1 MALGVALLMSLASC
15 SSATPPAATI
25 DGTAFTDAQLAHEV
39 HVFSFLAGLSKQP
52 CGTPDAGESPDA
64 ACARFALSNVI
75 EEHFANKYADAHHIT
90 VSDAQVANT
99 LSQLDS
105 QVGASQVNEEL
116 KTFHLTRT
124 DLTDLARRVLLFTAV
139 QRAVT
144 EATLTD
150 ATIHQ
155 LYEQNILTYTTVQVD
170 HILVKTKAEAEHVYA
185 QVTAPGATV
194 QDFLNLAKQVSIDP
208 SAKQN
213 SGSLGSAVASQ
224 YVPPFAEA
232 AAALKPGQISKPV
245 HTQFGWHV
253 ILLVSKQVK
262 PYAQAKNDVI
272 DSRSIIVFNAWMR
285 DQITADGV
293 KVNPRY
299 GRYDL
304 ASLEVARISSTST
317 ATASAT
323 PSAAASTV
331 SPVVSP

>member
-1 MALGVALLMSLASC
+1 MLAALASC
-15 SSATPPAATI
+15 GSATPPAATI
-25 DGTAFTDAQLAHEV
+25 DGAPFTDAQLAHEV
-39 HVFSFLAGLSKQP
+39 NVFGFLAELSKQP
-52 CGTPDAGESPDA
+52 CGTTDAGESQDA

-75 EEHFANKYADAHHIT
+75 EEHFAGRYADAHHIT
-90 VSDAQVANT
+90 VSDTQIQTT

-105 QVGASQVNEEL
+105 QVGAGQVSTEL
-116 KTFHLTRT
+116 KSFHLTRA
-124 DLTDLARRVLLFTAV
+124 DLADLARRVLLFTRV

-144 EATLTD
+144 VEKLTD

-155 LYEQNILTYTTVQVD
+155 LYEQNILTYTTIQVD
-170 HILVKTKAEAEHVYA
+170 HILVKTKAEAEQVYQ
-185 QVTAPGATV
+185 QVTAPGATT
-194 QDFLNLAKQVSIDP
+194 QDFLDLAKQVSIDP

-224 YVPPFAEA
+224 YVAPFARA

-262 PYAQAKNDVI
+262 PYAQAKTDVI
-272 DSRSIIVFNAWMR
+272 NSRSIIVFNAWMR

-293 KVNPRY
+293 QVNPKY

-304 ASLEVARISSTST
+304 TTLSVTRISST
-317 ATASAT
+317 ATGSASAT
-323 PSAAASTV
+323 PPAASPG
-331 SPVVSP
+331 SPVASP

>member
-1 MALGVALLMSLASC
+1 MLAALASC

-25 DGTAFTDAQLAHEV
+25 DGTRFTDAQLAHEV
-39 HVFSFLAGLSKQP
+39 NVFSFLAGLSKQS
-52 CGTPDAGESPDA
+52 CGTPETGESQDA

-75 EEHFANKYADAHHIT
+75 EEHFAGKYADAHHIS
-90 VSDAQVANT
+90 VSDAQIQGT
-99 LSQLDS
+99 LTQLDS
-105 QVGASQVNEEL
+105 QVGAGQVDTEL
-116 KTFHLTRT
+116 KAFDLTRT

-144 EATLTD
+144 EAKLTD

-155 LYEQNILTYTTVQVD
+155 LYEQNILTYTTIQVD
-170 HILVKTKAEAEHVYA
+170 HILVKTKAEAVKVYK
-185 QVTAPGATV
+185 QVTAPGATT

-224 YVPPFAEA
+224 YVAPFAQA

-253 ILLVSKQVK
+253 IMLVSKQVK
-262 PYAQAKNDVI
+262 PYPQAKSDVI
-272 DSRSIIVFNAWMR
+272 DSRSIVVFNAWMR

-293 KVNPRY
+293 QVNPKY

-304 ASLEVARISSTST
+304 STLEVARISST
-317 ATASAT
+317 ATGSESAT
-323 PSAAASTV
+323 PSGVASPV

>member
-1 MALGVALLMSLASC
+1 MLMSLASC

-25 DGTAFTDAQLAHEV
+25 DGSAFTDAQLAHEV

-52 CGTPDAGESPDA
+52 CGTPDAGESEDS

-75 EEHFANKYADAHHIT
+75 EEHFAGKYAATHHIT
-90 VSDAQVANT
+90 ISDTQVQGT
-99 LSQLDS
+99 VTQLDS
-105 QVGASQVNEEL
+105 QVGAAQVSQEL
-116 KTFHLTRT
+116 KTFQLTRA

-144 EATLTD
+144 VEKVTD
-150 ATIHQ
+150 AGLRQ
-155 LYEQNILTYTTVQVD
+155 LYEQNILNYITIQVD
-170 HILVKTKAEAEHVYA
+170 HILVKTKAEAEQVYK
-185 QVTAPGATV
+185 QVTAPGATT

-208 SAKQN
+208 NAKQN

-224 YVPPFAEA
+224 YVAPFAQA

-245 HTQFGWHV
+245 HSQFGWHV

-262 PYAQAKNDVI
+262 SFAQAKTDVI
-272 DSRSIIVFNAWMR
+272 DSRSIVVFNAWMR

-293 KVNPRY
+293 QVNPKY

-304 ASLEVARISSTST
+304 TTLEVARISST
-317 ATASAT
+317 ATGSESAT
-323 PSAAASTV
+323 PVASPV
-331 SPVVSP
+331 SPVASP

>member
-1 MALGVALLMSLASC
+1 MLVSLASC

-25 DGTAFTDAQLAHEV
+25 DGSAFTDAQLAHEV
-39 HVFSFLAGLSKQP
+39 NVFSFLAGLSKQP
-52 CGTPDAGESPDA
+52 CGTPDAGESPDS

-75 EEHFANKYADAHHIT
+75 EEHFAGKYAAAHNISI
-90 VSDAQVANT
+90 SDTQIQAT

-105 QVGASQVNEEL
+105 QVGAAQVTEEL
-116 KTFHLTRT
+116 KTFHLTRA

-144 EATLTD
+144 VEKLTD

-155 LYEQNILTYTTVQVD
+155 LYQQNILNYITVQVD
-170 HILVKTKAEAEHVYA
+170 HILVKTRAEAEQVYK
-185 QVTAPGATV
+185 QVTAPGATT
-194 QDFLNLAKQVSIDP
+194 QDFLNLAKKVSIDP

-224 YVPPFAEA
+224 YVAPFAQA

-262 PYAQAKNDVI
+262 SFAQARSDVI
-272 DSRSIIVFNAWMR
+272 DSRSIVVFNAWMR

-293 KVNPRY
+293 RVNPKY

-304 ASLEVARISSTST
+304 ASLEVARISST
-317 ATASAT
+317 ATGSESAT
-323 PSAAASTV
+323 PVASPV
-331 SPVVSP
+331 SPTASP